1 MFNEQSFDA
10 PVMHVVSESP
20 RLEMLQARLRQAGI
34 RPVPVRGSY
43 LPPDSAPAL
52 FDLLTRELEV
62 SGDDNRLIV
71 TLGREHH
78 SHERSA
84 IHLTDIS
91 QLASLPARLAIR
103 QREQQ
108 RRREI
113 KLRAQTLQKF
123 GLEATTPQTAHRER
137 LLWLG
142 NDAPFLNALKSHL
155 REGSINLVAAI
166 SRLTAEDY
174 LESGRFKT
182 LVLYPTKPD
191 DEASKL
197 LMSAKRLPLVEA
209 PRVVLLL
216 SPENTT
222 IIDKEALEQADQ
234 IIDVSQD
241 IDLVAARLQSLCLEP
256 SLKAEGPFNLTSTAQ
271 DAGTGLVSREYLETH
286 LQAQMEQADQLA
298 MPLSVVSINLL
309 PDEDLKAT
317 ARKIRALLRDTDLA
331 ARLDT
336 KHICITLPDT
346 QYRGAVVLAR
356 RVEEA
361 LDRSVDWRVIERRQF
376 HTLKSLLGGLTAR
389 SGLSTKRWA

>member
-34 RPVPVRGSY
+34 RPVPVRGAY

-52 FDLLTRELEV
+52 FDLLTRDLSV
-62 SGDDNRLIV
+62 SGNDKRLIV
-71 TLGREHH
+71 TLGREHQA
-78 SHERSA
+78 HERSA
-84 IHLTDIS
+84 IHLTDIT

-113 KLRAQTLQKF
+113 KLRVETFQKF
-123 GLEATTPQTAHRER
+123 GLESSVLQTAHRER

-142 NDAPFLNALKSHL
+142 NDAPFLNALKSYL
-155 REGSINLVAAI
+155 KDGNINLVAAI

-174 LESGRFKT
+174 LESGRFKS

-191 DEASKL
+191 DEATKL
-197 LMSAKRLPLVEA
+197 LISAKRLPLVEA

-222 IIDKEALEQADQ
+222 ILDKVALEQADQ
-234 IIDVSQD
+234 IIDVSKD
-241 IDLVAARLQSLCLEP
+241 IEVVAARLLSLCFEP
-256 SLKAEGPFNLTSTAQ
+256 SLTTEAPFNLTSSAQ
-271 DAGTGLVSREYLETH
+271 DAATGLVSRDYLEQH
-286 LQAQMEQADQLA
+286 LQAQMDQADQLA
-298 MPLSVVSINLL
+298 VPLSIVSVRLR
-309 PDEDLKAT
+309 EDDDLRAS
-317 ARKIRALLRDTDLA
+317 ARKIKTLLRDTDLA
-331 ARLDT
+331 ARLDAE
-336 KHICITLPDT
+336 HICITLPDT

-356 RVEEA
+356 RIEEA
-361 LDRSVDWRVIERRQF
+361 LEGRVDWRAMERRKF

-389 SGLSTKRWA
+389 SGLSTKRRA

>member
-1 MFNEQSFDA
+1 MFHEQSFDA

-52 FDLLTRELEV
+52 FDLLTRELDV
-62 SGDDNRLIV
+62 AGDDKRLIV

-78 SHERSA
+78 THERSA
-84 IHLTDIS
+84 IHLTDIT

-113 KLRAQTLQKF
+113 KLRTETLQKF
-123 GLEATTPQTAHRER
+123 GLETSVPQTGHRER

-142 NDAPFLNALKSHL
+142 NDAPFLNALKSQL
-155 REGSINLVAAI
+155 RDANINLVAAI

-191 DEASKL
+191 DEATKL
-197 LMSAKRLPLVEA
+197 LLTAKRLPLIEA
-209 PRVVLLL
+209 PRIVLLL
-216 SPENTT
+216 SRENTT
-222 IIDKEALEQADQ
+222 VIDKEALEQADQ

-256 SLKAEGPFNLTSTAQ
+256 SLKAENTFALTSTAQ
-271 DAGTGLVSREYLETH
+271 DAATGLVSREYLESH
-286 LQAQMEQADQLA
+286 LQAQMDQADQLA
-298 MPLSVVSINLL
+298 TPLSIVSVNLQAG
-309 PDEDLKAT
+309 EDLKST
-317 ARKIRALLRDTDLA
+317 ARKIKGLLRDTDLA
-331 ARLDT
+331 ARLDAQ
-336 KHICITLPDT
+336 HICITLPDT

-356 RVEEA
+356 RIEEA
-361 LDRSVDWRVIERRQF
+361 LDRQVDWRVIERRQF
-376 HTLKSLLGGLTAR
+376 HTLSSLLGGLTAR
-389 SGLSTKRWA
+389 SGLSTKRRA